1 MKDVLTLQY
10 ESVKGSRDVLLKY
23 CSQISPAH
31 FVQPIENFGHS
42 SIRNLLV
49 HVANSSLYWLAEYAL
64 QKPVSY
70 GKPDALNTVDQIKL
84 LFATQD
90 TLMTEFIATFPDNDK
105 PITGWVKWVKKDLT
119 VTPLQLYTHVITHM
133 FHHKG
138 QILTM
143 SRHLGY
149 TPVDTDVVRF

>member
-1 MKDVLTLQY
+1 MKEVLTLQY
-10 ESVKGSRDVLLKY
+10 KSVKGSRDVLLHY
-23 CSQISPAH
+23 CSQISPNH
-31 FVQPIENFGHS
+31 LVQPIENFGHS

-70 GKPDALNTVDQIKL
+70 GKADSLNTVDQIKPL
-84 LFATQD
+84 YNELD
-90 TLMTEFIATFPDNDK
+90 NLMAEFIEAFPDNEK
-105 PITGWVKWVKKDLT
+105 ANTGWVKWVKKDLT
-119 VTPLQLYTHVITHM
+119 VTPLELYTHVITHM

-138 QILTM
+138 QILSM

-149 TPVDTDVVRF
+149 TPVDTDAIRF

>member
-10 ESVKGSRDVLLKY
+10 ESVKGSRDVLLHY

-31 FVQPIENFGHS
+31 FIQPIENFGHS

-70 GKPDALNTVDQIKL
+70 GKADVLNTVNQLKP
-84 LFATQD
+84 LFGTWD
-90 TLMTEFIATFPDNDK
+90 DLMIEFIKTFPDNSQ

-119 VTPLQLYTHVITHM
+119 VTHLQLYTHVITHM

-138 QILTM
+138 QILSM